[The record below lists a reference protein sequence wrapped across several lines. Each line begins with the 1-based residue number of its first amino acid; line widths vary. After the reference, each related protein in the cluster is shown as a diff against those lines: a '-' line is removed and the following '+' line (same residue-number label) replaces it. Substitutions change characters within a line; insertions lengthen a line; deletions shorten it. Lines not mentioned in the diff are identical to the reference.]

1 MNLSEIK
8 NVIEEV
14 VNEELKESNAANAKS
29 IADSW
34 ARFAT
39 ENPEVI
45 KQMREWVKDCQWR
58 EVEDESDIDDMTDLQ
73 IIQGV
78 QRHYDG
84 GVRAFIRDSQPTQ
97 PPQQNETTF
106 KSSELEGPHT
116 VYVKT
121 GRLAGKTVSVK
132 KHKATGVYYYL
143 NPDTGH
149 DEPVGTDQSLGLK
162 QNEEIGNKSGS
173 SLDKLQLALDVAG
186 IEPTIGTGADAIN
199 VIISLLR
206 AAKDKEADDRNKHLI
221 DAGISA
227 ISLVPF
233 ADVVKLVKL
242 RKLRRPAAKIARGI
256 KTGSKVL
263 PKSYASEGV
272 GYVYSKDRAKDP
284 KSIKTPGGGTEHW
297 RIKFQS
303 ASDLKKH
310 GNTEKSRVTEGMDQM
325 PTATPT
331 EPMEIVDMIVDLNPG
346 ASLLFFST
354 VKKQFGY
361 MIRVSKRASVAG
373 QGEAIYDVEDSKKSK
388 QSITRQSQVEALAN
402 TIVSQKLTRVM
413 ASYKTSVY
421 PKSKG
426 AIPISKNQVREAIKE
441 LVDEELGGER
451 LNEYIVPQSKPTPK
465 TVEELWEIID
475 VLPNGSSIS
484 FYNSH
489 NKNPNTT
496 APWVSIEKLGGHYNL
511 SIEARM
517 DAESQQR
524 ILHGFENLRSEDG
537 VTEDE
542 ISIALE
548 GIILN
553 LNVLSMYYIEDYGHK
568 HHQPQ
573 QTQQIAESKNMN
585 KKELRGLIRE
595 SIEEIH
601 EEQEDQQKLLAMK
614 RIQAYAHWGAKN
626 AKKHPEELQ
635 SLFERIV
642 KDIDDLIKS
651 EGTEV
656 PIKHTSQQNSQQKSP
671 LGVTEETI
679 SKTKHLLDQMLSQRR
694 KK

>member
-1 MNLSEIK
+1 M
-8 NVIEEV
+8 
-14 VNEELKESNAANAKS
+14 
-29 IADSW
+29 
-34 ARFAT
+34 
-39 ENPEVI
+39 
-45 KQMREWVKDCQWR
+45 
-58 EVEDESDIDDMTDLQ
+58 
-73 IIQGV
+73 
-78 QRHYDG
+78 
-84 GVRAFIRDSQPTQ
+84 
-97 PPQQNETTF
+97 
-106 KSSELEGPHT
+106 
-116 VYVKT
+116 
-121 GRLAGKTVSVK
+121 
-132 KHKATGVYYYL
+132 
-143 NPDTGH
+143 
-149 DEPVGTDQSLGLK
+149 
-162 QNEEIGNKSGS
+162 
-173 SLDKLQLALDVAG
+173 ALDVAG
-186 IEPTIGTGADAIN
+186 IEPTIGTGADAVN
-199 VIISLLR
+199 VVISLLR
-206 AAKDKEADDRNKHLI
+206 AAKDKEPNDRNKHLI

-227 ISLVPF
+227 VSLVPF
-233 ADVVKLVKL
+233 GDVVKLIKL

-256 KTGSKVL
+256 KTGSKEL

-310 GNTEKSRVTEGMDQM
+310 GNTEM
-325 PTATPT
+325 
-331 EPMEIVDMIVDLNPG
+331 
-346 ASLLFFST
+346 
-354 VKKQFGY
+354 
-361 MIRVSKRASVAG
+361 
-373 QGEAIYDVEDSKKSK
+373 
-388 QSITRQSQVEALAN
+388 
-402 TIVSQKLTRVM
+402 
-413 ASYKTSVY
+413 
-421 PKSKG
+421 SKG
-426 AIPISKNQVREAIKE
+426 QVREAIRE
-441 LVDEELGGER
+441 LVDEEFRGER
-451 LNEYIVPQSKPTPK
+451 LNEYVVPQSKPTPK
-465 TVEELWEIID
+465 TVEELWGIID

-496 APWVSIEKLGGHYNL
+496 APWVSIEKLSGHYNL

-524 ILHGFENLRSEDG
+524 ILHGFENLRSEDD

-568 HHQPQ
+568 HQQPQ

-614 RIQAYAHWGAKN
+614 RIQAYAHWGAIN
-626 AKKHPEELQ
+626 AKKHPSELE
-635 SLFERIV
+635 SLFQKIV

-656 PIKHTSQQNSQQKSP
+656 PIKHASTGQSKNP

-679 SKTKHLLDQMLSQRR
+679 SKTKNLLDQMLSQRR